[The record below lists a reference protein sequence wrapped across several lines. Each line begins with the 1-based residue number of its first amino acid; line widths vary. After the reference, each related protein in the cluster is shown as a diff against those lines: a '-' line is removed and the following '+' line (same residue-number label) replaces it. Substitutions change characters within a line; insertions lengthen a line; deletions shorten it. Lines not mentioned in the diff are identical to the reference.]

1 MNTKRKLLNKSS
13 HLIQSLDRRS
23 SPRKARLLR
32 ESIEIDNGSIS
43 VQALSPSDNNE
54 KIKYKNELYS
64 INDCLL
70 IRDPL
75 VKDGYLIAKL
85 LQIIPKNGIEKYPYW
100 PAIQVQWYLS
110 LK

>member
-1 MNTKRKLLNKSS
+1 MKGILSRKRRKIKLIKEKSNKDVLKDKIDKVSKIISS
-13 HLIQSLDRRS
+13 
-23 SPRKARLLR
+23 
-32 ESIEIDNGSIS
+32 S
-43 VQALSPSDNNE
+43 VNYK
-54 KIKYKNELYS
+54 KIKYKNEIYS

-100 PAIQVQWYLS
+100 PGIQVQWYLY